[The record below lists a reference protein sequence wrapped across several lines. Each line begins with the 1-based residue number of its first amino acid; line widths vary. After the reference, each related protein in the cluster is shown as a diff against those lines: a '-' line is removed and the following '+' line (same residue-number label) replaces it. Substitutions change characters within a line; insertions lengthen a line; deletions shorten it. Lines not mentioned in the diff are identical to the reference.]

1 MSQEAW
7 YLIISNVVTMLSS
20 IAGWFKSRKN
30 GVQLDAVQIKAE
42 EVRKAT
48 AAAVVDTSTSQE
60 TVSSQLQDLKSL
72 VVSFGDRMRTIED
85 LISFYRKRFP
95 VMDAPLDKGPA

>member
-7 YLIISNVVTMLSS
+7 YLVISNVVTMISAM
-20 IAGWFKSRKN
+20 AGWFKSRKN

-42 EVRKAT
+42 EVRRAT

-60 TVSSQLQDLKSL
+60 TVTSQLHDLKGL
-72 VVSFGDRMRTIED
+72 VVSFGERMQTIED

-95 VMDAPLDKGPA
+95 VMDAPMDKGTA